1 MKDYL
6 TTHKFKSVEMKK
18 KMQETMASMKPEDI
32 VKSTTGPNAVCQSS
46 FVSPGDDLIMFCH
59 WKAESEE
66 AINEQL
72 GPMNDF
78 YEPHKHQVIDQI
90 MDFNKMRS

>member
-32 VKSTTGPNAVCQSS
+32 VKSTT
-46 FVSPGDDLIMFCH
+46 H

>member
-1 MKDYL
+1 MY
-6 TTHKFKSVEMKK
+6 
-18 KMQETMASMKPEDI
+18 
-32 VKSTTGPNAVCQSS
+32 
-46 FVSPGDDLIMFCH
+46 CH

-78 YEPHKHQVIDQI
+78 YEPHKHQEIDQI
-90 MDFNKMRS
+90 MDFNKMRA

>member
-1 MKDYL
+1 MKAYL
-6 TTHKFKSVEMKK
+6 TSDTFKSAEMKK
-18 KMQETMASMKPEDI
+18 KMQETMGSMSPADI
-32 VKSTTGPNAVCQSS
+32 IKSTTGPKAVCQSS
-46 FVSPGDDLIMFCH
+46 FVSPGDSLVMYCH
-59 WKAESEE
+59 WKAESED

-78 YEPHKHQVIDQI
+78 YEPHKHQEIDQI

>member
-32 VKSTTGPNAVCQSS
+32 VKSTTGPKAVCQSS
-46 FVSPGDDLIMFCH
+46 FVCPGDDLIMFCH

>member
-32 VKSTTGPNAVCQSS
+32 VKSTTGPKAVCQSS
-46 FVSPGDDLIMFCH
+46 FVL
-59 WKAESEE
+59 
-66 AINEQL
+66 L
-72 GPMNDF
+72 GT
-78 YEPHKHQVIDQI
+78 I
-90 MDFNKMRS
+90 